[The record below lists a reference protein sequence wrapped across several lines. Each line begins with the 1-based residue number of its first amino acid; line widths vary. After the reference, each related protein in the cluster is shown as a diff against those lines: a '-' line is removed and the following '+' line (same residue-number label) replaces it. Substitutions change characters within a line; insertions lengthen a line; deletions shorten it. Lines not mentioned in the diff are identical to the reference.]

1 MKFIDTH
8 YFIDNLSYL
17 RGYLSVK
24 IQVSFDL
31 KPFKHC
37 QSILY
42 C

>member
-17 RGYLSVK
+17 SVK
-24 IQVSFDL
+24 IQVTLDL